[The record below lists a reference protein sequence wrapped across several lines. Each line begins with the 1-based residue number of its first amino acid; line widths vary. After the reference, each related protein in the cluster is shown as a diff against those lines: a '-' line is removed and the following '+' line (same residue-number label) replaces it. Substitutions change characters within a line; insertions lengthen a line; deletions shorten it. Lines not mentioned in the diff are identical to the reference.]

1 MESLHFNNLNEN
13 LRVDKIKSLKNR
25 EVERQQNIQ
34 KKRDEYN
41 QRLADNEKL
50 DFFNTLFSE
59 KQLYIN
65 NLINNAKHISEEKLA
80 EHFNDISKEIISL
93 QKYVASSNIFL
104 RHYDLQKCQD
114 ILNELTTQAKLL
126 EDELLPKKKFSF
138 KNKTK
143 QSKNMQHSN
152 GNLTKDEIDSR
163 IKYKLD
169 ENKCGYFN
177 KKAEFLELKDA
188 KIFQKDVNITNLENC
203 TVCLIGSPS
212 TLHLNHL
219 KNCNIFSGPVS
230 TSIFA
235 ENCENSILV
244 IACQQLRL
252 HSSKNI
258 QIYLHVTSRAI
269 MEDCTE
275 IHVAPYNW
283 KYDGIENDFQKANL
297 NMFINN
303 WKCFDDFNWLNEKH
317 SPNWKEIKEEDQIK
331 DWNLFLLKNCN

>member
-1 MESLHFNNLNEN
+1 MESLNINNLTEN
-13 LRVDKIKSLKNR
+13 LKLDKIKSLKNR

-50 DFFNTLFSE
+50 DFFHAMFSE

-65 NLINNAKHISEEKLA
+65 NLINNSKNICKEKLA
-80 EHFNDISKEIISL
+80 EHFNDISKEIILL

-114 ILNELTTQAKLL
+114 TINELTTHAKSL

-138 KNKTK
+138 KNKSK
-143 QSKNMQHSN
+143 QEKNIQHSN
-152 GNLTKDEIDSR
+152 GTLTKDEIDSSV
-163 IKYKLD
+163 KYKLD
-169 ENKCGYFN
+169 DNRCGYFN
-177 KKAEFLELKDA
+177 RKAEFLELKDA
-188 KIFQKDVNITNLENC
+188 EIFQKDVNITNLENC
-203 TVCLIGSPS
+203 TVCLRGSPS

-269 MEDCTE
+269 MEDCTD
-275 IHVAPYNW
+275 INVAPYNW
-283 KYDGIENDFQKANL
+283 KYFGIEKDFEKANL
-297 NMFINN
+297 SVCINN

-317 SPNWKEIKEEDQIK
+317 SPNWKEIKDEDQIK
-331 DWNLFLLKNCN
+331 DWNLFLLECCN